1 MNRGKRPGTKRLG
14 SLENISSVAG
24 KDGAR
29 SVLVAGG
36 AGFLGAELCKR
47 YLEKGFEVT
56 CLDDLSSG
64 RLVNLDGHLNHPGF
78 SFIRQDVAKPL
89 QLETPFRYI
98 FNLACPASPP
108 RYQADPLQ
116 TLKTCLYGAF
126 NLLELA
132 RATGARIL
140 QASTSEVYGDP
151 QVTPQNESY
160 AGNVNTFGPRSCY
173 DEGKRAAETIFHD
186 YHECHGVDLRVAR
199 IFNSYGPGMD
209 PQDGRVVSNFIT
221 QALQGDPITVFGD
234 GSQTRSFCYLDDTV
248 DGLIAL
254 MHSPPSEFEPVNIG
268 NPKETPVGELAE
280 LVLEKIGSTSR
291 VSYLDLP
298 QDDPKRRRPDISRAR
313 TRLGWEPKVN
323 LSDGLDRTIGYFRN
337 ELAASG
343 KCVPG
348 AML

>member
-1 MNRGKRPGTKRLG
+1 M
-14 SLENISSVAG
+14 AG
-24 KDGAR
+24 KSGAR

-36 AGFLGAELCKR
+36 AGFLGAELCRR
-47 YLEKGFEVT
+47 YLQKGFDVT

-64 RLVNLDGHLNHPGF
+64 RLVNLSGHLNHPGF
-78 SFIRQDVAKPL
+78 TFLRQDVAKPL
-89 QLETPFRYI
+89 QLETSFEYI

-116 TLKTCLYGAF
+116 TLKTCLFGAF

-151 QVTPQNESY
+151 LVSPQKESY

-186 YHECHGVDLRVAR
+186 YHDCYGVDLRVAR

-221 QALQGDPITVFGD
+221 QALVGDSITVFGD
-234 GSQTRSFCYLDDTV
+234 GTQTRSFCYLDDTV

-254 MHSPPSEFEPVNIG
+254 MHSPSTEFEPVNIG
-268 NPKETPVGELAE
+268 NPKETPVGKLAE
-280 LVLEKIGSTSR
+280 LVLQKIGSNSR
-291 VSYLDLP
+291 LSYLDLP
-298 QDDPKRRRPDISRAR
+298 QDDPKQRRPDISRAR
-313 TRLGWEPKVN
+313 KRLGWEPKVN
-323 LSDGLDRTIGYFRN
+323 LSDGLDRTIGYFRS

-343 KCVPG
+343 KIAPG
-348 AML
+348 AM

>member
-1 MNRGKRPGTKRLG
+1 MHRGVYRGTKRFG
-14 SLENISSVAG
+14 SRENLSSVAG
-24 KDGAR
+24 KSGAR

-36 AGFLGAELCKR
+36 AGFLGAELCRR
-47 YLEKGFEVT
+47 YLQKGFDVT

-78 SFIRQDVAKPL
+78 TFLRQDVAKPL
-89 QLETPFRYI
+89 QLETSFEYI

-108 RYQADPLQ
+108 RYQANPLQ
-116 TLKTCLYGAF
+116 TLKTCLFGAF

-151 QVTPQNESY
+151 HVSPQKESY

-221 QALQGDPITVFGD
+221 QALAGDPITLFGD
-234 GSQTRSFCYLDDTV
+234 GTQTRSFCYLDDTV

-254 MHSPPSEFEPVNIG
+254 MHSPPTEFEPVNIG
-268 NPKETPVGELAE
+268 NPQETPVGKLAE
-280 LVLEKIGSTSR
+280 LVLQKIGSNSR
-291 VSYLDLP
+291 LSYLELP
-298 QDDPKRRRPDISRAR
+298 QDDPKQRRPDISRAR
-313 TRLGWEPKVN
+313 KRLGWEPKVN
-323 LSDGLDRTIGYFRN
+323 LSDGLDRTIGYFRS

-343 KCVPG
+343 KIAPG
-348 AML
+348 AM